1 MHVES
6 IGLQERPFRS
16 KGRPTTFIRYR
27 SQQEAFKFL
36 RKILTEKGGVG
47 LLHGPALS
55 GKSTILDR
63 FVQELPQGQAAAIV
77 NGGRLKTPEF
87 LSEILAQFG
96 YDVTLT
102 SGEEMLNMLT
112 VFLTQ
117 QTRSGAAPL
126 LILENINEMYPSA
139 LGAICR
145 LAELKIDDQYAV
157 RIVLVCNRDY
167 RRIIGSQSMR
177 PIAIRLVDC
186 FELEPMSAKESIG
199 FLYGKLR
206 EAGARRPDDIFCFEI
221 CDRLFTASEGWPGR
235 LDDIAMTVLE
245 QASGLPI
252 KLGEID
258 HPSMRKA
265 TELPQL
271 IVTRDGLVLQEVE
284 LVSSR
289 ALIGRADLSDIV
301 LDDQFVSKQHALLVY
316 EEGVVILVDLNSANG
331 TTVNSRRVKRTV
343 LRNNDIVVIG
353 DHRIKVLHA
362 ASPAL
367 SDIEDPDLADTAKMQ
382 SISDARRAKFR
393 REANIASPDQRKA

>member
-6 IGLQERPFRS
+6 IGLQERPFRG

-27 SQQEAFKFL
+27 SQQEAFSFL
-36 RKILTEKGGVG
+36 GTILKEEGGIG
-47 LLHGPALS
+47 LLYGPALS
-55 GKSTILDR
+55 GKSTILDQ
-63 FVQELPQGQAAAIV
+63 FVQQLPAGQAAAIV

-96 YDVTLT
+96 YDITLT
-102 SGEEMLNMLT
+102 SGDEMLNMLT
-112 VFLTQ
+112 VFLAQ
-117 QTRSGAAPL
+117 QTRTRTAPL

-145 LAELKIDDQYAV
+145 LSELKIDGKYAV

-167 RRIIGSQSMR
+167 RRIINAQSMR
-177 PIAIRLVDC
+177 PIAKRLVGS
-186 FELEPMSAKESIG
+186 FELEPMSAKEAVG
-199 FLYGKLR
+199 FLFGKLR
-206 EAGARRPDDIFCFEI
+206 DAGARRPDDVFCYEI
-221 CDRLFTASEGWPGR
+221 CDKLYSASEGWPGR
-235 LDDIAMTVLE
+235 LDDIAMTVLD

-252 KLGEID
+252 QLGEIN
-258 HPSMRKA
+258 HPSMRRE

-271 IVTRDGLVLQEVE
+271 IVTRDGHVLQEVE

-331 TTVNSRRVKRTV
+331 TSVNSRRVKRTV
-343 LRNNDIVVIG
+343 LRNNDIVTIG

-393 REANIASPDQRKA
+393 REAQVVSPTQRKA

>member
-6 IGLQERPFRS
+6 IGLQERPFRG

-27 SQQEAFKFL
+27 SQQEAFTFL
-36 RKILTEKGGVG
+36 GNILKEEGGVG

-55 GKSTILDR
+55 GKSTILDQ
-63 FVQELPQGQAAAIV
+63 FVQELPEGRAAAIV

-96 YDVTLT
+96 YDVTLS
-102 SGEEMLNMLT
+102 SGDEMLNMLT
-112 VFLTQ
+112 VFLAQ
-117 QTRSGAAPL
+117 QTRSKAAPL

-145 LAELKIDDQYAV
+145 LAELKIDGEYAV

-167 RRIIGSQSMR
+167 RRIISAQSMR
-177 PIAIRLVDC
+177 PIAKRLIGS
-186 FELEPMSAKESIG
+186 FELEPMSAKESVG

-206 EAGARRPDDIFCFEI
+206 NAGARRPDDVFCFDI
-221 CDRLFTASEGWPGR
+221 CDKLYVHSEGWPGR
-235 LDDIAMTVLE
+235 LDDMAMTVLD

-252 KLGEID
+252 QLGEVN
-258 HPSMRKA
+258 HPGMRKD

-271 IVTRDGLVLQEVE
+271 IVTRDGLILQEVE

-331 TTVNSRRVKRTV
+331 TTVNSRRVIRTV
-343 LRNNDIVVIG
+343 LRNNDIVTLG

-393 REANIASPDQRKA
+393 REAQVVNPDQRKA